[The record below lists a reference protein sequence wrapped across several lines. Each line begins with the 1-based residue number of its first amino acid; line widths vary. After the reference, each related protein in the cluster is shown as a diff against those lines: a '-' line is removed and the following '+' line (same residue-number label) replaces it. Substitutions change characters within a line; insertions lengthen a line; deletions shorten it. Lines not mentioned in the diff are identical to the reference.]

1 MEEATNEKL
10 IQPSIFDT
18 DKIKNLKEL
27 LTELLL
33 KYQETVEAEKV
44 NEELEQIKKK
54 EGEDVIVDAN
64 FGKPM
69 TNAEQFKDMSCSIK
83 IGKKRTYNEALTTDG
98 AKNTDSSDSNDLK
111 RRKLAD
117 GEVGVI
123 DPKITGADTNVESD
137 KENQVNV

>member
-69 TNAEQFKDMSCSIK
+69 TNAE
-83 IGKKRTYNEALTTDG
+83 
-98 AKNTDSSDSNDLK
+98 
-111 RRKLAD
+111 
-117 GEVGVI
+117 
-123 DPKITGADTNVESD
+123 
-137 KENQVNV
+137 